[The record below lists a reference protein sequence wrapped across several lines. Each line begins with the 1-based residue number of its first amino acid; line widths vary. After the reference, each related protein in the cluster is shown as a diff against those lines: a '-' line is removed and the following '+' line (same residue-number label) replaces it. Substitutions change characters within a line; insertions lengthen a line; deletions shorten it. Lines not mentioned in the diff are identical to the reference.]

1 MPRSKDKFPAEPDG
15 QSSTEKPIKAGGK
28 TKSKRARK
36 GGNDRAGNETAGPGC
51 VVTFATDLL
60 PEPKKDVHKKS
71 LRAGIETAQK
81 AIERAGGHGRITAT
95 IHRGAVC
102 AVHVEP
108 LKQSPERPVNGAPAG
123 QTTKLD
129 QAAQILAGADMISA
143 DALAA
148 KLGISRTS
156 VNAKRQ
162 KHILLGLEGARRGY
176 RFPIWQCDEKTGKPF
191 AVIPRLLDILGDAWS
206 VHGFLMRAH
215 PTLGG
220 LSGRDALGRDLDQ
233 QLIETATAEAGKLP

>member
-15 QSSTEKPIKAGGK
+15 QSSVEKPAKAGGKAGGK

-36 GGNDRAGNETAGPGC
+36 AGNEAASPGC

-81 AIERAGGHGRITAT
+81 TIERAGGHGRITAT
-95 IHRGAVC
+95 IHRGEVC
-102 AVHVEP
+102 LVHVEP
-108 LKQSPERPVNGAPAG
+108 LKSSPGHPMDGAPMG
-123 QTTKLD
+123 QTAKLD
-129 QAAQILAGADMISA
+129 HAAQILAGADMVSA
-143 DALAA
+143 DVLAT

-176 RFPIWQCDEKTGKPF
+176 RFPIWQCDKKTGKPF
-191 AVIPRLLDILGDAWS
+191 AVIPRLLDILGDAWT

-215 PTLGG
+215 PALGG
-220 LSGRDALGRDLDQ
+220 LSGRDALGRDLDH
-233 QLIETATAEAGKLP
+233 QLVEAAAAEAGKLP